1 MLVRLKYVLVALLLP
16 QLLLAQRAQRFEVP
30 DAPACA
36 TCTIRLE
43 SSTTLTATALDGEIS
58 TLPFT
63 VRADP
68 TGRFWVVSEESLP
81 RVYSATGDYR
91 YTFGRSGQGP
101 GEIIQVE
108 DLFWPT
114 HDTVVVIDGR
124 MRRTLVFAAE
134 STYVRQARLST
145 QLVNPRVLSWPGAVA
160 MSGSS
165 PGARVSGMT
174 IHLASFA
181 GEDVRITQSFSSGDG
196 STRPGVRPEGFH
208 TLDLAPSGLIVS
220 VGPSPFVVQRWTRD
234 GAEHSRIAR
243 RAGWF
248 PDSGAARIGRPN
260 APPTPAVTAMYV
272 DGDGLIWVFIRQ
284 AAASWREGWAGV
296 PADAREVSRSQLDY
310 GRLFDT
316 RVEVIDAVRR
326 RVIATTRITGLAFAT
341 PGDGSVAVYRSDA
354 SGEPSVSVERYRL
367 ERR

>member
-1 MLVRLKYVLVALLLP
+1 LARLRYVLLALILP
-16 QLLLAQRAQRFEVP
+16 QLLLAQRASRFEVS
-30 DAPACA
+30 DAPACP
-36 TCTIRLE
+36 TCAIRLE
-43 SSTTLTATALDGEIS
+43 STTTLSAATLDGEIA

-63 VRADP
+63 VRVDP

-81 RVYSATGDYR
+81 RVYSSTGAYR
-91 YTFGRSGQGP
+91 YTFGRAGQGP

-108 DLFWPT
+108 DLFWPAP
-114 HDTVVVIDGR
+114 DTLVVMDGR
-124 MRRTLVFAAE
+124 MRRTLVFADE

-145 QLVNPRVLSWPGAVA
+145 QLVNPRVLSWPDVVA

-165 PGARVSGMT
+165 PGARVTGMT

-181 GEDVRITQSFSSGDG
+181 GEDVRITQSFSSADG
-196 STRPGVRPEGFH
+196 STRPGVRPQGFH
-208 TLDLAPSGLIVS
+208 MLDLSPSGLIVS
-220 VGPSPFVVQRWTRD
+220 AGPSPFVVQRWTRD

-248 PDSGAARIGRPN
+248 PDSGAARIGTPN
-260 APPTPAVTAMYV
+260 SPPTPAVTAMYV

-284 AAASWREGWAGV
+284 AAASWRAGWAGV

-316 RVEVIDAVRR
+316 RVEVIDPVRR
-326 RVIATTRITGLAFAT
+326 RVIATTRIAGLAFAA
-341 PGDGSVAVYRSDA
+341 PGDGSVAMYRSDVA
-354 SGEPSVSVERYRL
+354 GEPSVSVERYRL